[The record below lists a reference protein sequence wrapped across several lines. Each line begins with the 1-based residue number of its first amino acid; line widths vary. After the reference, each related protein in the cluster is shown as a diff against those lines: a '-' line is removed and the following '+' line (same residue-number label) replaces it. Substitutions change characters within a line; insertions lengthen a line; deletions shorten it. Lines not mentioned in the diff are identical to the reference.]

1 MSQFGR
7 DLDNFS
13 ACRTVRIIGSECVEN
28 YTVSNYLFFILKRL
42 RKENIHRL
50 FVFIS
55 SLFCIN
61 FLSRQVFLCLNLPLP
76 LIKICKVSVMQF
88 LETCFSF
95 HVYPLEVV
103 LFMRDFL
110 SFNQSNYLLSFN
122 SFIISKKKKKL
133 VSFSGVFFFI
143 LFLTSFQNMCQ
154 PNLKKIERIVD

>member
-28 YTVSNYLFFILKRL
+28 YTVSNYLFFILKWL

-61 FLSRQVFLCLNLPLP
+61 LLSGQVFLCYCLNLPLP

-88 LETCFSF
+88 LETCF

-103 LFMRDFL
+103 LFMRDFI
-110 SFNQSNYLLSFN
+110 FNQSNYLFLSFN
-122 SFIISKKKKKL
+122 SFIIIKKKKTL
-133 VSFSGVFFFI
+133 S
-143 LFLTSFQNMCQ
+143 LFLVVFYFIFN
-154 PNLKKIERIVD
+154 